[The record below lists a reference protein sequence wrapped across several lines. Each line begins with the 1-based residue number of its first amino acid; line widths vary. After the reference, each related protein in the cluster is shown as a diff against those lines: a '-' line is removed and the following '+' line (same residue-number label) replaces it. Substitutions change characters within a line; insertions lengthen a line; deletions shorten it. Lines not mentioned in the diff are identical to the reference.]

1 MKLHISK
8 IVLNMYRWVEQ
19 LHRTCCNVFFTFK
32 THSTLHHSYSYC
44 DRSAKNHEQY
54 VIKNVEA
61 SLVQT
66 PAITKGVP

>member
-1 MKLHISK
+1 
-8 IVLNMYRWVEQ
+8 
-19 LHRTCCNVFFTFK
+19 VFFTFK